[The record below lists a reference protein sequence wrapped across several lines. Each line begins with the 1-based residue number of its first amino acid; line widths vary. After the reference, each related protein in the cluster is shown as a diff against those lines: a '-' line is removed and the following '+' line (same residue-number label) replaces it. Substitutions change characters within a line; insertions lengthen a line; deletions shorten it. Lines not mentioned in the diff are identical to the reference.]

1 MLLLDHLTTVFQSF
15 LLSFRLVYRC
25 YPLLGIALLA
35 DVRVLSQ
42 IKEEASQRSSATT
55 LVRAVVHMSSR
66 SSPSPL
72 RYISYCL
79 NCPSPD
85 KGGSVIMGILP
96 KFGSHSFAVTGDLI
110 YAVPNHV
117 ESAIIN
123 NSHHLFN
130 KIVLV
135 DRGKV
140 SFYEK
145 ILRIQQQTAA
155 VGVIIADDGDCDNS
169 LRYCSNSRTG
179 SVKDGGFS
187 AFDDPVLWENIN
199 LPVLLVSAESADR
212 LRSVMKVEK
221 VYIAGLGYQNISKA
235 SIQEEDMRSRQS
247 FEDSSKEV
255 KKPQDDSAFYSA
267 PPPLDFRI
275 RYDGELSPGF
285 VSSPEVT
292 PMNEHDLQYLEDL
305 REIDDYHN
313 ELHGDFD
320 EL

>member
-1 MLLLDHLTTVFQSF
+1 
-15 LLSFRLVYRC
+15 LV
-25 YPLLGIALLA
+25 IVLLA
-35 DVRVLSQ
+35 DVLVLAQ
-42 IKEEASQRSSATT
+42 IKEETSQRSSSSFAG
-55 LVRAVVHMSSR
+55 VIVHMSSK

-72 RYISYCL
+72 RYVSYCL

-85 KGGSVIMGILP
+85 KEGSVILGILP
-96 KFGSHSFAVTGDLI
+96 KFGIHNFAVTGDVV

-117 ESAIIN
+117 ENVIIN
-123 NSHHLFN
+123 NSHHLYN

-145 ILRIQQQTAA
+145 IFRIQQHTTA

-179 SVKDGGFS
+179 SAKDGGFS
-187 AFDDPVLWENIN
+187 AFDDPVLWANIN

-212 LRSVMKVEK
+212 LRSVMNVER
-221 VYIAGLGYQNISKA
+221 VYVAGLGYQNISKA
-235 SIQEEDMRSRQS
+235 SIQAEEKRSSQHYHEKS
-247 FEDSSKEV
+247 NEV
-255 KKPQDDSAFYSA
+255 KNPNDGNKAFYSA
-267 PPPLDFRI
+267 PPPPDFRI
-275 RYDGELSPGF
+275 RYDGELTPGIIT
-285 VSSPEVT
+285 SQEIS

-305 REIDDYHN
+305 REIDDYHS
-313 ELHGDFD
+313 ELHGDGEFD